1 MWTSHSLGFL
11 SLLLLMAPTACGRL
25 DHLGRPPE
33 LSPVGPNGESAA
45 LAAEEVV
52 RRLPLP
58 APPPALP
65 SQPGSL
71 WMVGAQGFFNDNRAS
86 RVGDLV
92 TVVID
97 IDEAASFD
105 NRTSRSRANEEAL
118 ATPNFFG
125 LESKLQSILPNAVDP
140 NNLVNLS
147 SDTSSRGSG
156 SSRRAEK
163 VQMKMAAII
172 TTILPNGNF
181 VISGRQEVRVNYDLR
196 ELQIVGIVRPQDVT
210 AENTVTYDKIAEAR
224 IAYGGRGQIFDL
236 QQPRYGQQILDTVL
250 PF

>member
-1 MWTSHSLGFL
+1 MGDARTLGAL
-11 SLLLLMAPTACGRL
+11 AALLLAATGCARL
-25 DHLGRPPE
+25 EHLGKPPE
-33 LSPVGPNGESAA
+33 LTPVGPAERRSA
-45 LAAEEVV
+45 LATEDAV
-52 RRLPLP
+52 RRLPIP
-58 APPPALP
+58 APPPPLP

-86 RVGDLV
+86 RVGDIL

-97 IDEAASFD
+97 MDEAASFD
-105 NRTSRSRANEEAL
+105 NQTSRLRDNEEDL

-140 NNLVNLS
+140 NSLVNLS
-147 SDTSSRGSG
+147 SGTSSRGVG
-156 SSRRAEK
+156 SSRRSEK

-172 TTILPNGNF
+172 TAILPNGNF
-181 VISGRQEVRVNYDLR
+181 VINGSQEVRVNYDLR
-196 ELQIVGIVRPQDVT
+196 ELQIAGIVRPQDIT
-210 AENTVTYDKIAEAR
+210 AQNTVTYDKIAEAR

-236 QQPRYGQQILDTVL
+236 QQPRYGQQILDVIL